1 MAHNWKRQASLAYGC
16 ALTRLALNFYLFF
29 EELPEQY
36 EDENSSQ
43 RELDGQL
50 VGLTG
55 SFLDGKAKELLEQIS
70 AFRIRIQDEMHQV
83 MAYSDALQVYEYVLN
98 RVERQFVKC
107 RPIEIS
113 EVALAGNLMR
123 YIGEPKE
130 AGIQNQRIQM
140 IVGQLPVRLTR
151 QKYFGMVHDAL
162 TAYIG
167 SDPAG
172 LEDMMYLLRGC
183 SMVGISGE
191 PKKGYERLHG
201 ILSELGKLS
210 LKEMDG
216 ISYEHAR
223 SLVSEAGEM
232 AEALMAYCTIL
243 EEMVND
249 LYILCLTGD
258 WAVRDARE
266 EGHAVEIL
274 RGLQRL
280 YEQGERGIPQ
290 ELTDRLPNLEG
301 IQEEYAEKYQRLDFH
316 WEESEN
322 VPGEE
327 GELARRGEMVDRL
340 MSSSTFASLET
351 RKDCA
356 GVSREDVEREA
367 DRFFAELEPVLSSLQ
382 KPVARGVM
390 AMSLS
395 YLPVFFNSP
404 EEIGAYIRNSLGC
417 CADLAEKEACMD
429 LLMQVM
435 ESDGYGL
442 L

>member
-1 MAHNWKRQASLAYGC
+1 
-16 ALTRLALNFYLFF
+16 
-29 EELPEQY
+29 
-36 EDENSSQ
+36 
-43 RELDGQL
+43 
-50 VGLTG
+50 
-55 SFLDGKAKELLEQIS
+55 
-70 AFRIRIQDEMHQV
+70 
-83 MAYSDALQVYEYVLN
+83 
-98 RVERQFVKC
+98 
-107 RPIEIS
+107 
-113 EVALAGNLMR
+113 
-123 YIGEPKE
+123 
-130 AGIQNQRIQM
+130 
-140 IVGQLPVRLTR
+140 
-151 QKYFGMVHDAL
+151 
-162 TAYIG
+162 
-167 SDPAG
+167 
-172 LEDMMYLLRGC
+172 
-183 SMVGISGE
+183 MVGISGE

-327 GELARRGEMVDRL
+327 
-340 MSSSTFASLET
+340 
-351 RKDCA
+351 
-356 GVSREDVEREA
+356 
-367 DRFFAELEPVLSSLQ
+367 
-382 KPVARGVM
+382 
-390 AMSLS
+390 
-395 YLPVFFNSP
+395 
-404 EEIGAYIRNSLGC
+404 
-417 CADLAEKEACMD
+417 
-429 LLMQVM
+429 
-435 ESDGYGL
+435 
-442 L
+442 